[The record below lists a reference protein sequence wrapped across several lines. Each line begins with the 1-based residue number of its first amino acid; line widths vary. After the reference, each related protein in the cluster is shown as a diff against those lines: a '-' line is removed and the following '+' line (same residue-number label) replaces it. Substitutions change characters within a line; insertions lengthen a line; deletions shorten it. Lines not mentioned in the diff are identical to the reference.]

1 VTVPSWRYQ
10 TKAAATSRALF
21 FIKLPRQRGVYR
33 TKGTIMTKAAMKPD
47 HVVSTLNSLIELNR
61 DGQKGFQEA
70 SDKIESPQIKEFCSK
85 QSLAR
90 AQFVGELQPQVRS
103 LGGEPEKTGSVA
115 AAVHRGWIDLTSTLG
130 GGDHAILVAT
140 ETGEDYAVGEY
151 KKALDETL
159 PAPVR
164 KIVDR
169 QFQSVKRAH
178 DKVKSMRDSLDKSS
192 GSAAR

>member
-1 VTVPSWRYQ
+1 
-10 TKAAATSRALF
+10 
-21 FIKLPRQRGVYR
+21 
-33 TKGTIMTKAAMKPD
+33 MTKAAMKPD
-47 HVVSTLNSLIELNR
+47 QVVSTLNSLIEISR

-85 QSLAR
+85 QSMAR
-90 AQFVGELQPQVRS
+90 AQFVGELQPQVRT

-115 AAVHRGWIDLTSTLG
+115 AALHRGWIDLTSTLG

-151 KKALDETL
+151 KKALDQNL

-164 KIVDR
+164 KIVER
-169 QFQSVKRAH
+169 QFQSVKRTH
-178 DKVKSMRDSLDKSS
+178 DKIKTMRDRLDKSTAS
-192 GSAAR
+192 TPR

>member
-1 VTVPSWRYQ
+1 MQ
-10 TKAAATSRALF
+10 
-21 FIKLPRQRGVYR
+21 
-33 TKGTIMTKAAMKPD
+33 PD
-47 HVVSTLNSLIELNR
+47 QVVSTLNSLIEISR

-85 QSLAR
+85 QSMAR
-90 AQFVGELQPQVRS
+90 AQFVGELQPQVRT

-115 AAVHRGWIDLTSTLG
+115 AALHRGWIGLTSSLG

-151 KKALDETL
+151 RKALDQNL

-164 KIVDR
+164 KIVER

-178 DKVKSMRDSLDKSS
+178 DKVKGMRDNLHTST
-192 GSAAR
+192 GSASK

>member
-1 VTVPSWRYQ
+1 
-10 TKAAATSRALF
+10 
-21 FIKLPRQRGVYR
+21 
-33 TKGTIMTKAAMKPD
+33 MTKPAMKPD
-47 HVVSTLNSLIELNR
+47 QVVSTLNSLIETNR

-70 SDKIESPQIKEFCSK
+70 SAKIATPQIKEFCSK

-90 AQFVGELQPQVRS
+90 ARFVGELQPQVRS

-130 GGDHAILVAT
+130 GGDHAILIAT

-151 KKALDETL
+151 KKALDENL

-164 KIVDR
+164 KIVER

-178 DKVKSMRDSLDKSS
+178 DKVKGMRDSLSK
-192 GSAAR
+192 

>member
-1 VTVPSWRYQ
+1 
-10 TKAAATSRALF
+10 
-21 FIKLPRQRGVYR
+21 
-33 TKGTIMTKAAMKPD
+33 MTKAAMKPD
-47 HVVSTLNSLIELNR
+47 QVVSTLNSLIELNR

-90 AQFVGELQPQVRS
+90 AKFVGELQPEVRT